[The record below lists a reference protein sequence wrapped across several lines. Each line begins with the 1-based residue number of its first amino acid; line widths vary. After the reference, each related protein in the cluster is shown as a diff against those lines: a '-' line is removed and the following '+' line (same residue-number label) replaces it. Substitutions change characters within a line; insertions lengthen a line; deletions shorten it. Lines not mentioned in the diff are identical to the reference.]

1 MKPRKSIKF
10 LTTLFITSLLL
21 IVSISVIFTTD
32 SFPQTEASSSSPPL
46 SDIQAYLI
54 GPEDV
59 LEISVWKN
67 ADLSRT
73 VVVRPDGMI
82 SLPLIGDIRAAGRTP
97 EQLRDEIVNRLK
109 EYQETVVASVIV
121 QTVNSYKV
129 FIVGEVKAPG
139 EYSLKRKTS
148 ILQAI
153 AMAGGFTQFA
163 AKNSIV
169 IVREKGGSEER
180 IKVRFDDIV
189 KGKGNNTNLILKP
202 GDTIVVP
209 TKTIF

>member
-1 MKPRKSIKF
+1 MKSRKSISF
-10 LTTLFITSLLL
+10 LPILFIL
-21 IVSISVIFTTD
+21 IVSITLVFNTN
-32 SFPQTEASSSSPPL
+32 SFSQTESSSP
-46 SDIQAYLI
+46 DVQAYLI

-73 VVVRPDGMI
+73 VIVRPDGMI
-82 SLPLIGDIRAAGRTP
+82 SLPLIGDVRAAGRTP

-169 IVREKGGSEER
+169 IVREKEGSEER